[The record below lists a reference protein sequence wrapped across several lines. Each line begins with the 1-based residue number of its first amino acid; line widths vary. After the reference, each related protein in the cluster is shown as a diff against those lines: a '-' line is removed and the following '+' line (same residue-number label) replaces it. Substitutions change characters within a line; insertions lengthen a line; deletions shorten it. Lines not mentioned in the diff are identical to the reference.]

1 MRVIRNFYGDEII
14 NDIIK
19 FEICKQ
25 ITEMH
30 ANRKNFTRYWV
41 FKCKHYIVMATE
53 FNAILVS
60 PKVLK
65 FYSKTSSKLRSYLRA
80 RN

>member
-30 ANRKNFTRYWV
+30 AKRKKNFTRYWV

-53 FNAILVS
+53 FNAILVP
-60 PKVLK
+60 PK
-65 FYSKTSSKLRSYLRA
+65 SSNFIQKHPVNSVA
-80 RN
+80 I